1 MAKKQVMDTNS
12 TRLGGAKKKKTESSR
27 SDDKKQAPEVTV
39 TLANAPIYSAIYT
52 QRLFVEMRKFN
63 EMFGDVVRML
73 REQTEKD
80 G

>member
-12 TRLGGAKKKKTESSR
+12 TKLSGAKKRKTAKA
-27 SDDKKQAPEVTV
+27 DTQKQAPEVTV